1 MHSDL
6 LSSSFA
12 KRLGVVVLLTVLTLA
27 GCGGGG
33 SGSNNQ
39 PGKGIS
45 LTIGSKNDP
54 DGQLQAELYSLLLK
68 NQGFTVTTKLA
79 LGQTPVLDAAIKSGE
94 VDMYPEFTG
103 TGIGVYKLQSSQDAQ
118 TLYTTVKNYYE
129 TNFKITWLD
138 PAYNL
143 NDSYG
148 LCTTQAIA
156 NQYNLKKM
164 SDLTPVAGQLTLG
177 GQQDFTDPQQGV
189 FPPVAS
195 AYGLHFKKTV
205 NISEQLSF
213 GAVQKGDIQINECY
227 TTDPA
232 IVVNN
237 FVLLQDDKSAFP
249 LYNPAPI
256 IRDSTLAKSSAI
268 AATLNPLEMHL
279 TTASQTALIK
289 QVAIDHQKPE
299 DVAKAYLKAQGLIP

>member
-1 MHSDL
+1 
-6 LSSSFA
+6 
-12 KRLGVVVLLTVLTLA
+12 VLTLA

-33 SGSNNQ
+33 SGTTGSTK
-39 PGKGIS
+39 PGTGIN

-54 DGQLQAELYSLLLK
+54 DGQLLAWMYSLLLT
-68 NQGFTVTTKLA
+68 NQGFNVTTKTA
-79 LGQTPVLDAAIKSGE
+79 LGQTPVLDAAIKSGA
-94 VDMYPEFTG
+94 VDIYPEFTG
-103 TGIGVYKLQSSQDAQ
+103 TGIGVYKLQNSQDAQ
-118 TLYTTVKNYYE
+118 TLYNTVKNYYE

-189 FPPVAS
+189 FPPVAA
-195 AYGLHFKKTV
+195 AYGLHFKNTV

-299 DVAKAYLKAQGLIP
+299 DVARTFLKAQGLIP